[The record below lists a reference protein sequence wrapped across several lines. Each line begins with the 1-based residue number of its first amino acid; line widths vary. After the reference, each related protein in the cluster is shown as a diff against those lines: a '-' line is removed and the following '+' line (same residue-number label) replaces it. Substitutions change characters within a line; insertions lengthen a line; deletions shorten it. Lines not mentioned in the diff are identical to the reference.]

1 MSGGHFSYVQYKFD
15 DPIKEIEAR
24 ILLNHKSH
32 EEAQKMIQKSE
43 DAEDP
48 TLYEILYSV
57 RHYIDCWKTNPLNG
71 SWPEVWD
78 SEEHHFRPATKQEIL
93 DHNAEH
99 VFDFDDEEVEIF
111 RQAVQQM
118 RLAAVYLNRI
128 DWFLSGDDGDDS
140 FKKRLAEE
148 LAEVRNKNL

>member
-1 MSGGHFSYVQYKFD
+1 MSGGHFDYVQYKFD

-32 EEAQKMIQKSE
+32 EEAQKMIE
-43 DAEDP
+43 EAEDKEDS
-48 TLYEILYSV
+48 LYEILYSV
-57 RHYIDCWKTNPLNG
+57 RHYVDCWRSNPKT
-71 SWPEVWD
+71 SFWPEIWD
-78 SEEHHFRPATKQEIL
+78 SEDRRFRPATKQEII

-111 RQAVQQM
+111 RQAVLQM
-118 RLAAVYLNRI
+118 RLASTYLNRI

-140 FKKRLAEE
+140 FKRRLAEE
-148 LAEVRNKNL
+148 LAEVRSKNL